1 MLLAVLSALL
11 VTLLVP
17 LLAFPP
23 GLALTRRATQ
33 GLLPSERVA
42 IAAAFGFG
50 LLGVAFFT
58 VGLASFTRTTLGA
71 VVLAGGA
78 GWFSARLRRDLAQI
92 LQAIERPRWPWVAAF
107 GASLGFLLLSGLAE
121 PVGTMGHD
129 GISYHLQGPRIWL
142 REGRIVPM
150 PDFSLTAFPVSVE
163 AIFGALMAF
172 SNHRAPCAIGAVFV
186 ALLLVQT
193 HGLARW
199 TGASPG
205 WSLTAAAV
213 VVTMPVIVV
222 QSTTAFVDV
231 PYAVYALSAVRVA
244 LLRTTPAGVIVG
256 GAFIGFAMGTK
267 YSGLPLAFGTVGL
280 ALVAALRRKDRTEL
294 RALAGAVCIG
304 SLFALP
310 FYLRNYLVLGSPIYP
325 PPVAL
330 YDYLEV
336 RYFPRAAAVAME
348 AYVYERGYGFGHG
361 PLDLLLVP
369 WRFSMSPGT
378 FHGAGGIGIVPL
390 ALAPIGWF
398 VARKRA
404 GMAELTAWALF
415 VGLVWFVTQQ
425 EARFAQVL
433 FVLGAVLGALG
444 ASWLASRSRLG
455 KALSL
460 LVTGVSIVYGAVTVV
475 KATGPASLGP
485 AALSALSPSRAEKR
499 RDEIPFRRA
508 FEALNAA
515 KDVGRV
521 LIVDPKAPPYYLEH
535 PHTKIVG
542 MYGETPFDGPV
553 TLTRLAEVGVTH
565 VFETDKHPAPPW
577 LLPHLEL
584 LFAAD
589 GARVSRIRSDG
600 DAGSRPVTTH
610 HVDHPPS
617 PSQGAARTP

>member
-1 MLLAVLSALL
+1 MVLAVISALL
-11 VTLLVP
+11 VTFLVP
-17 LLAFPP
+17 LLAFAP
-23 GLALTRRATQ
+23 GLALTRRATE
-33 GLLPSERVA
+33 GLLPSERIA
-42 IAAAFGFG
+42 IAAAFGLG
-50 LLGVAFFT
+50 LLGVVLFT
-58 VGLASFTRTTLGA
+58 VGLASFNRASLGA
-71 VVLAGGA
+71 VVLVMAVV
-78 GWFSARLRRDLAQI
+78 WFLPGVRRELAQT
-92 LQAIERPRWPWVAAF
+92 LRAIERPRWPWATAL
-107 GASLGFLLLSGLAE
+107 GISLGFLLLSGLAE

-163 AIFGALMAF
+163 AIFGTLMAF
-172 SNHRAPCAIGAVFV
+172 SNHRAPCAIGAIYV

-199 TGASPG
+199 VGASSG
-205 WSLTAAAV
+205 WSLAAACT
-213 VVTMPVIVV
+213 VVTMPVVVV

-244 LLRTTPAGVIVG
+244 LLCTSPAGIMVG

-267 YSGLPLAFGTVGL
+267 YTGLPLAFATVGV
-280 ALVAALRRKDRTEL
+280 ALVAAFRRNDQTALRW
-294 RALAGAVCIG
+294 LAGSVCVG
-304 SLFALP
+304 SLLALP

-330 YDYLEV
+330 YDHLDV

-369 WRFSMSPGT
+369 WRFSMFPGT

-390 ALAPIGWF
+390 GLGPIGWW

-404 GMAELTAWALF
+404 GMGELTVWSLC
-415 VGLVWFVTQQ
+415 VGLVWFLTQQ
-425 EARFAQVL
+425 EARFVQVL
-433 FVLGAVLGALG
+433 FVIGAVLGALG
-444 ASWLASRSRLG
+444 ANWLSSRSRLG
-455 KALSL
+455 LVLSV
-460 LVTGVSIVYGAVTVV
+460 LVTGVSIVYGASTVV

-485 AALSALSPSRAEKR
+485 AALSALSPSRAEMR
-499 RDEIPFRRA
+499 RSEIPFRRA

-521 LIVDPKAPPYYLEH
+521 LIVDPKAPPYYLDH

-553 TLTRLAEVGVTH
+553 TLARLADAGVTH
-565 VFETDKHPAPPW
+565 VFETDKHRAPPW

-589 GARVSRIRSDG
+589 GARVSRIHTG
-600 DAGSRPVTTH
+600 DARPGNAQG
-610 HVDHPPS
+610 VDHPLP
-617 PSQGAARTP
+617 PSQGALPNP